1 MATIHSTS
9 RQALARSYGIGL
21 RARTS
26 SRALISPPTP
36 SSGTSLSTSS
46 AEWSHT
52 PRHSLQREYMPC
64 SSFRSLTVY
73 GTGERRFHSTN
84 AAIAEGEQEMENDI
98 EQDLYEGQ
106 RLMSEE
112 QDLAGPTGQ
121 QGSVTA
127 SDEYHTMML
136 EGDKTLESVCNLLM
150 LS

>member
-1 MATIHSTS
+1 
-9 RQALARSYGIGL
+9 
-21 RARTS
+21 
-26 SRALISPPTP
+26 
-36 SSGTSLSTSS
+36 
-46 AEWSHT
+46 
-52 PRHSLQREYMPC
+52 
-64 SSFRSLTVY
+64 
-73 GTGERRFHSTN
+73 
-84 AAIAEGEQEMENDI
+84 MENDI